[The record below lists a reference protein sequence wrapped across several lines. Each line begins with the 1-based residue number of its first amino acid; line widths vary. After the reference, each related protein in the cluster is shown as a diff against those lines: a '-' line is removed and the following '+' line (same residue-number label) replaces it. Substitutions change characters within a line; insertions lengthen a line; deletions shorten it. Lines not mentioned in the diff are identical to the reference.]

1 MGTQLD
7 TAVPRRR
14 RRRGFGVAAL
24 VLAGVLLELGC
35 AAESS
40 EVTLDSEGSTARVD
54 EPTRDATSTTAAPTT
69 AEPPP
74 SSSTVTSAPAGDP
87 VALLRIAPESD
98 GGVPYD
104 REDYDGW
111 TTGPDG
117 CRTRDTVLI
126 RDARPP
132 GAQVDPYGCRV
143 LAGEWTDPYTN
154 EAVFA
159 DDAGEVSDLVHVDH
173 VVALAEAHRSGGWR
187 WDRALRRDF
196 ANDLDNLLATA
207 ASVNISKSDRGP
219 SSWQPPATD
228 RWCRFTEIWILTK
241 VRWDLTADRA
251 EADALANMRSARS
264 CPDDFAGASTAS
276 SQPAG

>member
-14 RRRGFGVAAL
+14 RRRGIGVAAL
-24 VLAGVLLELGC
+24 ALAGAVLGPGC
-35 AAESS
+35 AADSS
-40 EVTLDSEGSTARVD
+40 EVTLDAEGSTQVD
-54 EPTRDATSTTAAPTT
+54 KGGADTS
-69 AEPPP
+69 
-74 SSSTVTSAPAGDP
+74 TSAPTSTETTEAPTASSSVSSATAGDP
-87 VALLRIAPESD
+87 VALLRVAPETD

-104 REDYDGW
+104 RDDYDGW
-111 TTGPDG
+111 TTGADG

-207 ASVNISKSDRGP
+207 ASVNISKSDRDP

-228 RWCRFTEIWILTK
+228 RWCRFTEIWIQTK
-241 VRWDLTADRA
+241 LRWDLAADPA

-264 CPDDFAGASTAS
+264 CPDDFAGGLS
-276 SQPAG
+276 P